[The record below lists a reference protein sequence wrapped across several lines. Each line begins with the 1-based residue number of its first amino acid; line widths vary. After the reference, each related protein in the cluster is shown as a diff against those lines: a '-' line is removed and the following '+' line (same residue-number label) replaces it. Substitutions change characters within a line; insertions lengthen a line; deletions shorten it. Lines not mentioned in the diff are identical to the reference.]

1 MRSCAKVLLQPK
13 KIGAGE
19 MISFEI
25 MEKSRKEEILP
36 ELFELLFDNMSV
48 IAPTGNDY
56 ETDFN
61 EWYSAVSPAI
71 DKDPRNIILI
81 RDKGDIIGYFQYY
94 VNRSVFMMEEIQFKR
109 KYWGSGLFRAL
120 YEFITNEINPTAEF
134 VEAYANIANKKS
146 REILMHL
153 GLEPVGTNANGNSI
167 HYRGDC
173 RELMNKYRL

>member
-1 MRSCAKVLLQPK
+1 
-13 KIGAGE
+13 

-36 ELFELLFDNMSV
+36 ELFDLLFDNMSV

-56 ETDFN
+56 KTDFN

-109 KYWGSGLFRAL
+109 DYWGTGLFRKL
-120 YEFITNEINPTAEF
+120 YEFIANEIKPSAEF
-134 VEAYANIANKKS
+134 VEAYAHTANVKS
-146 REILMHL
+146 QSILRHL
-153 GLEPVGTNANGNSI
+153 GLVPVGTNANGNSI